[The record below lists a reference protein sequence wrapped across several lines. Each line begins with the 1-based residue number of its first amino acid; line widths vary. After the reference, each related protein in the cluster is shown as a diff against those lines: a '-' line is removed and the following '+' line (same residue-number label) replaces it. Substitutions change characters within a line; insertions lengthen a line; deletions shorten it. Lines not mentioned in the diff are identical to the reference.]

1 MELSLQKKINLRLIR
16 LLRTSMIEE
25 AGLHIEDKVTYK
37 QFLELY
43 EKYGNGFDKDV
54 FARYFLDI
62 EGTKL
67 YYLSIRKSN
76 RNTHIKKRICIRTRI
91 R

>member
-16 LLRTSMIEE
+16 LLRKSMIEE
-25 AGLHIEDKVTYK
+25 AGLHIEDRVNYK
-37 QFLELY
+37 SFLELY

-54 FARYFLDI
+54 FARYFLDM
-62 EGTKL
+62 EGYTL
-67 YYLSIRKSN
+67 YYLSVRKDKEN
-76 RNTHIKKRICIRTRI
+76 VNTKKRICIAERI

>member
-1 MELSLQKKINLRLIR
+1 MELSLQKRINLRLIR
-16 LLRTSMIEE
+16 LLRKSMIEE
-25 AGLHIEDKVTYK
+25 ANLHIEDKVTYK

-67 YYLSIRKSN
+67 YYLAARKSN
-76 RNTHIKKRICIRTRI
+76 
-91 R
+91 